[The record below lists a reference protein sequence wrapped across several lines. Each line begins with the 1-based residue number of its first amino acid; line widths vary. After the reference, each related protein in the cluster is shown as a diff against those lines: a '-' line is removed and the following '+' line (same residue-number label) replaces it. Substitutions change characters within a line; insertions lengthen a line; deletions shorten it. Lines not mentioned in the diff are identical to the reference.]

1 MGKWVPAGPTY
12 KIESNKGVVGN
23 VRVTPEVVAL
33 VIMID
38 LEFGVV
44 DHGASKHVQA

>member
-12 KIESNKGVVGN
+12 KIESNQGVVGN

-33 VIMID
+33 DIMID